1 VNPRNEDALFKTAQ
15 FQLFVK
21 DYKAAEGNFLT
32 LIQINNGKPDAFFFL
47 GTVYKEM
54 NDTLKA
60 LRQFQNAVAA
70 DPEYYNAYI
79 QLGNLYSDK
88 NDPEGIAYFSNAIRI
103 DEFSDEAYYGR
114 GFLYQKLEKY
124 KEAVADYQKTV
135 ELNPTHKFA
144 YYNTGSINAIL
155 GKQDKALEQF
165 TTAIKFA
172 PDFDKAYNRIA
183 QIMEMQGD
191 KAAARINY
199 EKCLEINPNF
209 VLAKEGL
216 ARINNEQP

>member
-1 VNPRNEDALFKTAQ
+1 
-15 FQLFVK
+15 
-21 DYKAAEGNFLT
+21 
-32 LIQINNGKPDAFFFL
+32 
-47 GTVYKEM
+47 
-54 NDTLKA
+54 
-60 LRQFQNAVAA
+60 
-70 DPEYYNAYI
+70 
-79 QLGNLYSDK
+79 
-88 NDPEGIAYFSNAIRI
+88 
-103 DEFSDEAYYGR
+103 
-114 GFLYQKLEKY
+114 
-124 KEAVADYQKTV
+124 
-135 ELNPTHKFA
+135 
-144 YYNTGSINAIL
+144 L